1 MVFSTC
7 NNNDDG
13 NDDRAVVGVYY
24 NTNIDIY
31 IYVILV
37 LR

>member
-1 MVFSTC
+1 MVLSTYD
-7 NNNDDG
+7 NDDDG

-31 IYVILV
+31 MILL